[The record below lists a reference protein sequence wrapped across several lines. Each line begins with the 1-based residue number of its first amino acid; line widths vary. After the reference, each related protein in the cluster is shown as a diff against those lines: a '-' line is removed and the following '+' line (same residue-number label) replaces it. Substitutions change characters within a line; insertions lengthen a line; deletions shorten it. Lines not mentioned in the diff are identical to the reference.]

1 MATPRD
7 SRVSKPGNAVI
18 RCRPAARTG
27 CPARPAPCWGSLALG
42 QGPYAMGPPE
52 AVAGVDVQPRPPISS
67 PTLDQRLVGIHV
79 AEGAVALCFLPDGKL
94 TYVEY
99 RGDVFMGE

>member
-1 MATPRD
+1 M
-7 SRVSKPGNAVI
+7 GE
-18 RCRPAARTG
+18 RPLPPLAHLRTVLRIG
-27 CPARPAPCWGSLALG
+27 MSSDEFFLACDDLME
-42 QGPYAMGPPE
+42 QFAL
-52 AVAGVDVQPRPPISS
+52 RISS

-79 AEGAVALCFLPDGKL
+79 AEGDVALCFLPDGKL